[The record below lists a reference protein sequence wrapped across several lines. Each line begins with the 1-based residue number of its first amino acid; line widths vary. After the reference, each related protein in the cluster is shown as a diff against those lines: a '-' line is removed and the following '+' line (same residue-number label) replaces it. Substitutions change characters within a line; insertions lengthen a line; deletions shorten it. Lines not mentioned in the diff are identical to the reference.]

1 MSLPAALK
9 RLLGQRAPNAL
20 TSPGLARLSPVLGAT
35 LDEARAY
42 RAENGW
48 LCVTVSSIYV

>member
-9 RLLGQRAPNAL
+9 QLLAQRAPNAL
-20 TSPGLARLSPVLGAT
+20 ASPGLARLSPVLGAT
-35 LDEARAY
+35 LDEARAH

-48 LCVTVSSIYV
+48 LCVTVSSIHV